1 MSRGCNR
8 NRERSFS
15 SPAHPVGLKLH
26 GTGGEA
32 VKADSR
38 GAGAARRARQTR
50 RARAYGEHSEPDG
63 AMRVRSLLLLVVNAI
78 STNRLVKGFRVDEL
92 RTNIRASSPVAFI
105 R

>member
-32 VKADSR
+32 AKADSR

-50 RARAYGEHSEPDG
+50 RARAYGEHSEPDE
-63 AMRVRSLLLLVVNAI
+63 RLVRSLLVLVVNAI